1 MDLDNLT
8 DDEVKYLILHIKESI
23 DKTIDTINK
32 ETSLIGSIKKDIQV
46 LDYENNINYI
56 LHIYRGNVD
65 NKYSMHIRFN
75 KNHLHLIR
83 LCINGSNHIN
93 SDGTKGGKNH
103 LHVYKIINNQH
114 EDYAY
119 DIMKYNINEFSKDDN
134 LLTSFDKFVK
144 LLNIK
149 E

>member
-8 DDEVKYLILHIKESI
+8 DDEVKYLILYIKKSI
-23 DKTIDTINK
+23 DKTIDDINK
-32 ETSLIGSIKKDIQV
+32 EMPLIGRIKKNIQV

-56 LHIYRGNVD
+56 LHIYRGEIE

-75 KNHLHLIR
+75 ENHIHLVR

-93 SDGTKGGKNH
+93 SDGTNGGRNH
-103 LHVYKIINNQH
+103 LHVYKNINNQH

-119 DIMKYNINEFSKDDN
+119 DIMKYNINEFSKNDN

-144 LLNIK
+144 LLNIEK
-149 E
+149 

>member
-8 DDEVKYLILHIKESI
+8 DEKVKYLILHIKESI
-23 DKTIDTINK
+23 DKTIDAINR
-32 ETSLIGSIKKDIQV
+32 ETPLIGRIKKNIQV

-56 LHIYRGNVD
+56 LHIYRGNIE
-65 NKYSMHIRFN
+65 NKYSIHIRFN
-75 KNHLHLIR
+75 ENHLHLVR

-93 SDGTKGGKNH
+93 SDGTSGSRNH
-103 LHVYKIINNQH
+103 LHIYKIINNQH

-119 DIMKYNINEFSKDDN
+119 DIMNYNINEFSKDDN

-144 LLNIK
+144 LLHIK